1 MDGFLLTNDVAEVF
15 DEWLDEADVV
25 NVFVANDLAA
35 VEVAD
40 GNTVTVC
47 NEYDLVFDVV
57 LDLDDEAEID
67 GVFDEAG
74 VKVVDDAVDV
84 AVDTAVNTVLEE
96 ALIDDVCIKVDLAD
110 DVVVDLVD
118 EDEIDAVFDGAVGT
132 VEESLGIMV
141 NCNKTR

>member
-40 GNTVTVC
+40 GNTVEVC
-47 NEYDLVFDVV
+47 NEDGLVFDVV

-141 NCNKTR
+141 NYN